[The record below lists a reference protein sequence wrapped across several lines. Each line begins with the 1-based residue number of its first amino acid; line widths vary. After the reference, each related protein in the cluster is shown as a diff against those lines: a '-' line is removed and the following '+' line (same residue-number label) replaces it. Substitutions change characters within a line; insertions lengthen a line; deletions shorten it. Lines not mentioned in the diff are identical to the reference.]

1 MSNSSEKKSC
11 YLGIDIGKSHLKA
24 GIVDEDGRIFAQRH
38 QDFECHD
45 LPGLTGQISL
55 LFQQLQQAD
64 QSFSIAGIG
73 LGLPA
78 MISRE
83 MDQVALSLPLPFLN
97 RVNFRE
103 HISNMAGLPVVLDSD
118 ANVAAYGEMLMGVA
132 QEAQHFIYINI
143 GSRVGASIVLDRRIY
158 RGISGFAGELG
169 HVSLDPDGR
178 KCSCGA
184 QGCVE
189 RYISASSIS
198 QRVVERLSL
207 NPSSALQIITDRP
220 VSALDVTAA
229 AALGDKMASVI
240 ISEVGR
246 YLGVTIS
253 NLIDLLNVELVVLGG
268 GLTEA
273 GEVLLVPAL
282 DEVRKRSLA
291 PPYDACQIVPGAL
304 GPAAGVIGAAL
315 MARDFLSTLQD

>member
-1 MSNSSEKKSC
+1 MPSSSEKKSC

-24 GIVDEDGRIFAQRH
+24 GIVDDDGRIFAQRH
-38 QDFECHD
+38 QDFDCHD
-45 LPGLTGQISL
+45 LDSLTDQISL

-64 QSFSIAGIG
+64 QSFSVAAIG
-73 LGLPA
+73 LGIPA
-78 MISRE
+78 MVAQE

-97 RVNFRE
+97 GINFRG
-103 HISNMAGLPVVLDSD
+103 HISKWVGLPVVLDSD
-118 ANVAAYGEMLMGVA
+118 ANVAAYGEMLMGAA
-132 QEAQHFIYINI
+132 QEARHFVYINI

-184 QGCVE
+184 QGCLE

-220 VSALDVTAA
+220 VSAQDVTAA

-246 YLGVTIS
+246 YLGVAIS

-273 GEVLLVPAL
+273 GEVLFVPAL
-282 DEVRKRSLA
+282 DEVRRRSLA
-291 PPYDACQIVPGAL
+291 PPYDACQIVAGAL

-315 MARDFLSTLQD
+315 MARDFLNSPQD